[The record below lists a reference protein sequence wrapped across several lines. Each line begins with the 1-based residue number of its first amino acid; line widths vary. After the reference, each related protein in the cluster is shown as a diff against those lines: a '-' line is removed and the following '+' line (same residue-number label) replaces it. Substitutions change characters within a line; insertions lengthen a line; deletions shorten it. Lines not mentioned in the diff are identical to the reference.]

1 MPLLAEDVLRFI
13 LADAELELAPA
24 DVAGH
29 PQVRAHAKLQGR
41 RPGELLLDQNQHRQ
55 ACKLLPEG
63 DRRGR
68 PDITQYTLLALL
80 ESPLCK
86 DGDMEVAVHCRD
98 GTLIRIRNDT
108 RLPRG
113 EQRFQGLLAKVLRDG
128 ASQDKDPLLWS
139 EGRMEPSKVLETFG
153 VGAVVRLDEG
163 GTLMAPRNLMDKAT
177 DGNLTLVLG
186 GFPHGD
192 FSAGWKE
199 AAPDTVSI
207 YKEALN
213 AWAVASECVA
223 GCRI

>member
-1 MPLLAEDVLRFI
+1 MLRFI
-13 LADAELELAPA
+13 LADAELELVPEA
-24 DVAGH
+24 VAGH

-63 DRRGR
+63 ERRGR
-68 PDITQYTLLALL
+68 PDITHYTLLALL

-86 DGDMEVAVHCRD
+86 DGDVEVAVHCRG
-98 GTLIRIRNDT
+98 GTLLRIRNDT

-113 EQRFQGLLAKVLRDG
+113 EQRFQGLIAKVLREG
-128 ASQDKDPLLWS
+128 ASQDADPLLWS
-139 EGRMEPSKVLETFG
+139 EGRKTPAEVVAEFGKGTVL
-153 VGAVVRLDEG
+153 RLDEG
-163 GTLMAPRNLMDKAT
+163 GEALAPRDLMTRA
-177 DGNLTLVLG
+177 DGGDLTLVLG

-192 FSAGWKE
+192 FGEGWKT
-199 AAPDTVSI
+199 AAPTAVSI
-207 YKEALN
+207 YKDPLN